1 MNILFSLGKNKITNH
16 YMNEDLYTQLS
27 KLGHVTYNPYDRALT
42 KSELISM
49 ISDIDILITH
59 WAAPKIDNDILINA
73 NKLKLIAHGAG
84 SVHGL
89 VNESIFDKD
98 IILLSANKVMAKY
111 VAETVLSNILT
122 IYQQTEY
129 FKSIMKSGD
138 WKNSPFDYSRP
149 KSLYGTKISFIG
161 FGMVGHFLYDLL
173 KPFDV
178 QCLIYDPYLK
188 DKSLNT
194 TNSLDEALSFGDII
208 TIHASLTEETIG
220 LLTKKRLSLIRDNA
234 LFVNS
239 ARGQIVDEKALVN
252 ELRTGRISAILD
264 VYEQEPLA
272 KDSILRQLPNV
283 LTQPHI
289 AGVAARYE
297 FFSEIFNDISNYI
310 KKKPMHYIIS
320 KKQWSLMTRWPHS
333 L

>member
-16 YMNEDLYTQLS
+16 YMNENLYAQLS
-27 KLGHVTYNPYDRALT
+27 KLGHVIFNPYDRAFT

-59 WAAPKIDNDILINA
+59 WAAPQIDEDVLLNA
-73 NKLKLIAHGAG
+73 NRLKLIAHGAG
-84 SVHGL
+84 SIHGL
-89 VNESIFDKD
+89 VKESFFEKD

-122 IYQQTEY
+122 VYQQTEY
-129 FKSIMKSGD
+129 FTSIMKSGN

-149 KSLYGTKISFIG
+149 KSLFGAKISFIG

-178 QCLIYDPYLK
+178 QYLIYDPYLK
-188 DKSLNT
+188 DNSLNT
-194 TNSLDEALSFGDII
+194 TNSLEEALSFGDII
-208 TIHASLTEETIG
+208 TIHASLTEETKG
-220 LLTKKRLSLIRDNA
+220 LLTKELLSLISDNA
-234 LFVNS
+234 LFINS
-239 ARGQIVDEKALVN
+239 ARGQIVDEKALIS

-297 FFSEIFNDISNYI
+297 FFSEIFNDINNFI
-310 KKKPMHYIIS
+310 KKKPLQYVIS
-320 KKQWSLMTRWPHS
+320 KKQWSLMTRWLQS